1 MLDYGHLVLATGAR
15 NRLLDI
21 PNANLADVRYLR
33 ILDESEALRQRI
45 ASARHVVVIGAGF
58 IGLEF
63 AATARAKGLEVDV
76 VELGTR
82 VMARAVTAEI
92 SDYFQERHTAAG
104 IRIHLGVQ
112 ATSIES
118 DGTNVTG
125 VSLSDGRHM
134 PADLVVVGVGV
145 LPNVELA
152 AEAGLPVAAGIIVDE
167 QLLTSDPNISAI
179 GDCALFA
186 SPRFGGSLRLE
197 SVQNATDHAR
207 CVAAR
212 LTGDAKPYDGQPWFW
227 SDQGDDKLQIAGLT
241 TGYDRVVVR
250 GDRAQRVVL
259 GLLLQGRPA
268 GRHRVRQSRR
278 GPRVR
283 TQDSWPE
290 QVDHAGTGGRSQF
303 RSEGCA
309 GLRRLFGECRMQRA
323 RSGTLADAI
332 RSYRATVLHPGV
344 RRDDEGP
351 PQLPPPSA
359 SMARRPSA
367 ARRSTPRHWR
377 KQARRESVVP
387 PASCA
392 ATAPTK
398 QSPAPVVST
407 ALTVRPAMISG
418 LPSIERKHAALAQ
431 RHADDFVLAGLQRSR
446 CLDEAGI
453 IVAVA
458 KFGLRQQAE
467 LGFIEDQDI
476 DEIEQLARRI
486 RSPAPD

>member
-1 MLDYGHLVLATGAR
+1 MTQGSVVIAGAGHAGFQIAASLRQHGYADRVCLINDEAHLPYQRPPLSKAYLKGEGRPDSLMFRPDKFYRDQNIELISDRAAFIDRAARRLVLASGSFLDYGHLVLATGAR

-45 ASARHVVVIGAGF
+45 ATAGHVVVIGAGF

-92 SDYFQERHTAAG
+92 SDYFQERHTGAG

-118 DGTNVTG
+118 DGANVTG
-125 VSLSDGRHM
+125 VSLSDGRHI

-167 QLLTSDPNISAI
+167 HLLTSDPNISAI

-241 TGYDRVVVR
+241 TGYDHVVVR
-250 GDRAQRVVL
+250 GDRGSKIVL
-259 GLLLQGRPA
+259 GFLLQGRAA
-268 GRHRVRQSRR
+268 GRHRVRQSR
-278 GPRVR
+278 GGSRVR
-283 TQDSWPE
+283 AQDSWHAQ
-290 QVDHAGTGGRSQF
+290 QVNHARAGGGSRL

-309 GLRRLFGECRMQRA
+309 DVASAPERLAA
-323 RSGTLADAI
+323 RT
-332 RSYRATVLHPGV
+332 
-344 RRDDEGP
+344 
-351 PQLPPPSA
+351 
-359 SMARRPSA
+359 SA
-367 ARRSTPRHWR
+367 A
-377 KQARRESVVP
+377 VGIDG
-387 PASCA
+387 A
-392 ATAPTK
+392 APIRCT
-398 QSPAPVVST
+398 Q
-407 ALTVRPAMISG
+407 
-418 LPSIERKHAALAQ
+418 IEAAALA
-431 RHADDFVLAGLQRSR
+431 
-446 CLDEAGI
+446 
-453 IVAVA
+453 
-458 KFGLRQQAE
+458 
-467 LGFIEDQDI
+467 
-476 DEIEQLARRI
+476 
-486 RSPAPD
+486 

>member
-1 MLDYGHLVLATGAR
+1 MTQGPVLIVGAGHAGFQLAASLRQHGFGGRIGLINDEAHLPYQRPPLSKAYLKGEGRPDSLMFRPDKFYRDQNIELISDRAAFIDRAARRLVLESGAFLDYGHLVLATGAR

-33 ILDESEALRQRI
+33 ILDESEALRLRI

-76 VELGTR
+76 IELGTR

-92 SDYFQERHTAAG
+92 SDYFQQRHTAAG

-125 VSLSDGRHM
+125 VSLSDGRHI

-145 LPNVELA
+145 LPNVEMA

-167 QLLTSDPNISAI
+167 QLLTADPNISAI

-250 GDRAQRVVL
+250 GDRGARSFSAFCYKAGQLVGIESVNRAGDHVFGRKVL
-259 GLLLQGRPA
+259 GLNRS
-268 GRHRVRQSRR
+268 V
-278 GPRVR
+278 
-283 TQDSWPE
+283 TPE
-290 QVDHAGTGGRSQF
+290 QA
-303 RSEGCA
+303 
-309 GLRRLFGECRMQRA
+309 
-323 RSGTLADAI
+323 ADLSFDLKA
-332 RSYRATVLHPGV
+332 AV
-344 RRDDEGP
+344 R
-351 PQLPPPSA
+351 
-359 SMARRPSA
+359 
-367 ARRSTPRHWR
+367 
-377 KQARRESVVP
+377 
-387 PASCA
+387 
-392 ATAPTK
+392 
-398 QSPAPVVST
+398 
-407 ALTVRPAMISG
+407 
-418 LPSIERKHAALAQ
+418 
-431 RHADDFVLAGLQRSR
+431 
-446 CLDEAGI
+446 
-453 IVAVA
+453 
-458 KFGLRQQAE
+458 
-467 LGFIEDQDI
+467 
-476 DEIEQLARRI
+476 
-486 RSPAPD
+486 